1 MTMSELES
9 PITHRSPRGVSD
21 RMAYFFAHTVHI
33 LADNFFAKQYGH
45 RAVVLETVAAV
56 PGMVAALF
64 LHLRSL
70 RRIEDDKGRIVN
82 LLAEAENE
90 RMHLMVYVSVAE
102 PSFVERVIIVCAQI
116 TFFVGYFLVYLL
128 SPRTAHR
135 FIGYLEEEAI
145 QSYSAYLHE
154 VDEGTI
160 KNIPAP
166 PLAIS
171 YWNLPPDATLRDV
184 ILATRG
190 DEMRHRD
197 LNHRFASEMSA
208 P

>member
-1 MTMSELES
+1 MSGHASEVEMHQK
-9 PITHRSPRGVSD
+9 PAGISD
-21 RMAYFFAHTVHI
+21 HVAYALASFAHNV
-33 LADNFFAKQYGH
+33 ADLFFKKRYGH

-70 RRIEDDKGRIVN
+70 RRIEDDKGRIAN
-82 LLAEAENE
+82 LLDEAENE

-102 PSFVERVIIVCAQI
+102 PSFMEHVIIVCAQV

-145 QSYSAYLHE
+145 QSYSAYLRE
-154 VDEGTI
+154 VEVGTI

-171 YWNLPPDATLRDV
+171 YWNLAPDATLRDV
-184 ILATRG
+184 ILATRK
-190 DEMRHRD
+190 DEIWHRD
-197 LNHRFASEMSA
+197 LNHRFATEMSA
-208 P
+208 S